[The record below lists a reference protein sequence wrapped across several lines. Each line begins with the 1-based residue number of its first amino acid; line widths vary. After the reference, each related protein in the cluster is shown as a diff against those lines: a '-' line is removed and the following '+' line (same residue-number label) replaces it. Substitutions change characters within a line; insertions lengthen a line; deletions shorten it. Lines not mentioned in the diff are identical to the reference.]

1 MYMKGLTLTII
12 ASLVLSSSVLGK
24 DIKGRIIDENDKP
37 LEFVNVV
44 LLQDSTFVTGV
55 ITNGSGE
62 FHLTSDLTTGLKL
75 IQKLLKL
82 LQMVCLGILRWSILI
97 PS

>member
-62 FHLTSDLTTGLKL
+62 LHLTSDLTTELKL
-75 IQKLLKL
+75 KLSFVGFDTK
-82 LQMVCLGILRWSILI
+82 VIEITPDGVLGFLR
-97 PS
+97 